1 MSDNTCI
8 KCYQKIV
15 TKNNFTFEDNK
26 KNYNLYTSVCSRCL
40 YQETLKMTTYQNS
53 RGQNESLTQEKYK
66 YEIYERKKIPTIN
79 EKGGVVELETSETLN
94 FTPDMIR
101 CVKRYIQEVPNMFES
116 RKLDIRSRVLSKRNI
131 WENYHYCNRGDKIS
145 DIFILTKVPKP
156 QEGIAEG
163 GLWREKKTDNN
174 ASDTMHIP
182 SMLDWAKYLNT
193 ILVVYYKETFCIFL
207 PYFINN
213 KDLQAFH
220 NKMRIENPIIPELN
234 HEINVDD
241 IDNSKCYLKYQI
253 TNQIDL
259 PIHFIRF
266 HQTPNDRTLFHLEF
280 PFYLWEKILDK
291 PNAEQLVNLEIE
303 KNIQNIW
310 PIDDLNKF
318 VNSIPFKN
326 KTKLY
331 LKIEDYDY
339 DNIPIESEK
348 DFHQRSQE

>member
-26 KNYNLYTSVCSRCL
+26 KNYNLYTKVCSVCL
-40 YQETLKMTTYQNS
+40 YQETLKMTEYKNNS
-53 RGQNESLTQEKYK
+53 GGGNKSLTQETYN
-66 YEIYERKKIPTIN
+66 YEIYERKKIPSIN
-79 EKGGVVELETSETLN
+79 EEGGAAVLKLSETLN
-94 FTPDMIR
+94 FTSDMIR
-101 CVKRYIQEVPNMFES
+101 CVKRFIQEVPNMFEGRKIDINS
-116 RKLDIRSRVLSKRNI
+116 RILKKQNI
-131 WENYHYCNRGDKIS
+131 WENYHYCNKDDKMS
-145 DIFILTKVPKP
+145 EIFIAGNVPKP
-156 QEGIAEG
+156 QEGIAEQ
-163 GLWREKKTDNN
+163 GLWRDRKKDKYV

-207 PYFINN
+207 PYFSNN
-213 KDLQAFH
+213 TDLQAFH

-234 HEINVDD
+234 HEMIQG
-241 IDNSKCYLKYQI
+241 YLKYEI
-253 TNQIDL
+253 TNQINL

-266 HQTPNDRTLFHLEF
+266 HQTSNDRTLFHLEF

-291 PNAEQLVNLEIE
+291 PNAEQLSKVDIQ

-310 PIDDLNKF
+310 PMDDLIKF

-326 KTKLY
+326 ITKLY
-331 LKIEDYDY
+331 LRIEDY
-339 DNIPIESEK
+339 DNIPKKKEK
-348 DFHQRSQE
+348 NFQRSQE